1 MAINFIKGKPN
12 KITSDWGEQKTT
24 ATLEKTH
31 SFVMLLPM
39 YANAS
44 AH

>member
-24 ATLEKTH
+24 AT
-31 SFVMLLPM
+31 PQRRG
-39 YANAS
+39 ANTS
-44 AH
+44 K